1 MGPWGKGTKRDISIQ
16 LFINYLLSTSVL
28 GTILASGVSEVSDA
42 AFCSGETQSHTKGR
56 LTEGFTFVWENRLH
70 PLEIR

>member
-28 GTILASGVSEVSDA
+28 GTILASRVSEVSDA
-42 AFCSGETQSHTKGR
+42 AFCSGETQSHKRQADGR
-56 LTEGFTFVWENRLH
+56 LYICLGKQ
-70 PLEIR
+70 IRPP